1 MPAPDELFAMH
12 LADMRL
18 RGLAEDTT
26 IYARRCAIARLA
38 EWLKCYHE
46 EVMPIAA
53 SNCPRTRLQV
63 RDVPSGTLVDVPRP
77 GTAMNLTGA
86 GPGHFRSIEDA
97 TAADLLAWRTA
108 LTVSPKSVGPYVDH
122 VRGYYAWLVKTG
134 YRADNPAAGLPV
146 PRGHRGLPRPIRED
160 DLWRALD
167 AASRRVRPWLALA
180 AGAGLRAREIAY
192 LRRENVD
199 DTAAQPFI
207 LVDGK
212 GGKER
217 VVPVSTFVL
226 AELKAYGL
234 PARGLV
240 FRRHDGLP
248 GPNKPWLISK
258 LANDCLHRSGTNA
271 TLHQLRHRC
280 LSLLY
285 QQTLDLRL
293 VQELAGHSSPATTAI
308 YTLVSPA
315 RAAEAVEA
323 LPAPRRLR
331 AIS

>member
-38 EWLKCYHE
+38 
-46 EVMPIAA
+46 AA
-53 SNCPRTRLQV
+53 L
-63 RDVPSGTLVDVPRP
+63 DVPV
-77 GTAMNLTGA
+77 
-86 GPGHFRSIEDA
+86 EDA
-97 TAADLLAWRTA
+97 TAAGLLAWRAA

-122 VRGYYAWLVKTG
+122 VRGYYAWLVKS
-134 YRADNPAAGLPV
+134 
-146 PRGHRGLPRPIRED
+146 GHRSLPRPIKDD
-160 DLWRALD
+160 DLWRALG
-167 AASRRVRPWLALA
+167 AASRRVRPWLVLA
-180 AGAGLRAREIAY
+180 GWGTSRAAEIAY
-192 LRRENVD
+192 LRREDID
-199 DTAAQPFI
+199 DTAANPSI
-207 LVDGK
+207 LLHGK

-217 VVPVSTFVL
+217 VVPASTFVL
-226 AELKAYGL
+226 AELRAHGL

-285 QQTLDLRL
+285 QETLDLRL
-293 VQELAGHSSPATTAI
+293 VQELAGHSSPATTAV

-331 AIS
+331 AVLP

>member
-38 EWLKCYHE
+38 DWLAGNDPQVSE
-46 EVMPIAA
+46 F
-53 SNCPRTRLQV
+53 NRLDEQLQQQN
-63 RDVPSGTLVDVPRP
+63 RLE
-77 GTAMNLTGA
+77 N
-86 GPGHFRSIEDA
+86 A
-97 TAADLLAWRTA
+97 TNADLLAWRTA

-122 VRGYYAWLVKTG
+122 IRGYYAWLVRNG

-146 PRGHRGLPRPIRED
+146 PRGHRSLPRPIKED

-167 AASRRVRPWLALA
+167 AAPRRVRPWLALA

-199 DTAAQPFI
+199 DTASQPFI

-217 VVPVSTFVL
+217 VVPASTFVL
-226 AELKAYGL
+226 AELKAHGL

-285 QQTLDLRL
+285 QETLDLRL
-293 VQELAGHSSPATTAI
+293 VQELAGHSSPATTAV

-315 RAAEAVEA
+315 RAAQAVEA